1 MTHQLLHPALQKQA
15 SDQRRWLRWLS
26 LLLFLTAASTT
37 LIFTVTAFASGQ
49 IADLLRLA
57 LMGLI
62 LLPIMALLGGLIW
75 YLEHRQT
82 RRLDTANRLLR
93 ECAPVMARLTPTG
106 SFRHNGIPAM
116 IQPLGDESAA
126 PFYAR
131 MKFTFRVNRL
141 LRNEMTVQWY
151 CRDLKPGS
159 DLVALY
165 EGDVLFGQIAERPA
179 H

>member
-15 SDQRRWLRWLS
+15 SVQRRLLRWLS

-49 IADLLRLA
+49 VADLLRLA

-75 YLEHRQT
+75 YLERWQT
-82 RRLDTANRLLR
+82 GRLNTANSLLC

-106 SFRHNGIPAM
+106 SFRLNGIPVM
-116 IQPLGDESAA
+116 IQLLGDGPAA
-126 PFYAR
+126 PLYAR
-131 MKFTFRVNRL
+131 IHPTSRANCL

-159 DLVALY
+159 DLVVLH
-165 EGDVLFGQIAERPA
+165 EGDALSALKFCFNM
-179 H
+179 

>member
-15 SDQRRWLRWLS
+15 AVQRRWLRWLS

-49 IADLLRLA
+49 VADLLRLA
-57 LMGLI
+57 LMGLL

-75 YLEHRQT
+75 SLERRQT
-82 RRLDTANRLLR
+82 RRLNHANSLLC

-106 SFRHNGIPAM
+106 SFRRNGIPAT
-116 IQPLGDESAA
+116 IQPLGDEPAA
-126 PFYAR
+126 PLYAR
-131 MKFTFRVNRL
+131 MHPTSRAKSL
-141 LRNEMTVQWY
+141 LRREMTVQWY
-151 CRDLKPGS
+151 CRDPKPGS
-159 DLVALY
+159 DLVALH
-165 EGDVLFGQIAERPA
+165 ESDVLFGQMAERPA